1 MGFRPQPIID
11 DSLIQITDDPD
22 QQKSIAHSLQ
32 LYRDGLL
39 LFDKK
44 KIKFFIFVFI
54 YSLSCSKI

>member
-22 QQKSIAHSLQ
+22 QQKRIAHSLQ

-39 LFDKK
+39 LLFE
-44 KIKFFIFVFI
+44 KIK
-54 YSLSCSKI
+54 